1 MVFVPL
7 DVLVEIPDIE
17 QERCAL
23 AAVQVGQEAVLDE
36 PPQLPFTHAEI
47 FSGLP
52 GADEAKTGDGGSVH
66 ERLAFGESSGSRTP
80 DVGQIIIIR
89 TCFQQRI

>member
-7 DVLVEIPDIE
+7 DVLVEIADIE

-23 AAVQVGQEAVLDE
+23 AVVQVGQEAVLDE
-36 PPQLPFTHAEI
+36 PPQLPFAHTEV

-52 GADEAKTGDGGSVH
+52 GTDEAETGDRGSVH
-66 ERLAFGESSGSRTP
+66 ERLAFGGSSGSRTP
-80 DVGQIIIIR
+80 DEMESIIIQA
-89 TCFQQRI
+89 CFQQLL